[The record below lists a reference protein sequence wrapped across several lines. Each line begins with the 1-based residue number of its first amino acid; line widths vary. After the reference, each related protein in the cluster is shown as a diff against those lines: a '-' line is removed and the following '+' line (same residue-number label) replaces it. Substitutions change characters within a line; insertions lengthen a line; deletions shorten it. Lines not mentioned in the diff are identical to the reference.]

1 MNYWEQLHELEYGGA
16 ASIANVVS
24 VASEESGGPASL
36 GCPPDP
42 ADQRSVQLHNSTD
55 PSDCQAPTESGIESG
70 TETPVLTLMEQL
82 EQYAEQERLLARKQR
97 AEQCGTTWAHY
108 VDPTT
113 GQLKTY
119 QELCG
124 LWRGQ
129 ECPRCF
135 KRRKDGF
142 KARVTRALS
151 NGPIA
156 YLPLDDPQVEEVL
169 PELTRDEYFKLPTDD
184 GGAFFYDTTRRPK
197 DRGKKVWSTND
208 FPEEQWDAWTDTPE
222 GKRPSGGLGR
232 SPDQQT
238 ENDRANDPR
247 WAKIGCSEIV
257 IAAVDRELA
266 AELFDEASDATA
278 QLRPTTPEAVSLAI
292 AQRIIIWIDKLTEHG
307 IRVLSSRAIN
317 RWVDLEHLN
326 WSHIIELNPS
336 GAPLEEDFGASSD
349 RW

>member
-1 MNYWEQLHELEYGGA
+1 MGYWDVFQMVEG
-16 ASIANVVS
+16 IAVSSDVVS
-24 VASEESGGPASL
+24 EGSGDPASL
-36 GCPPDP
+36 GVSPDP
-42 ADQRSVQLHNSTD
+42 TSERLVQLHNSTD
-55 PSDCQAPTESGIESG
+55 LSDCQAPVEQSAELWSGKTLTEQ
-70 TETPVLTLMEQL
+70 MDAW
-82 EQYAEQERLLARKQR
+82 AEEERLAARQQR

-238 ENDRANDPR
+238 ESDRANDPR

-257 IAAVDRELA
+257 IAAADRELA
-266 AELFDEASDATA
+266 AELFDEASDATTH
-278 QLRPTTPEAVSLAI
+278 LHPTTADEVGLAI
-292 AQRIIIWIDKLTEHG
+292 AQRIIAWVDKLTEHN
-307 IRVLSSRAIN
+307 IRIISSRSIH
-317 RWVDLEHLN
+317 RWVDLSELN
-326 WSHIIELNPS
+326 WSYILELS
-336 GAPLEEDFGASSD
+336 STTDGSSSDDEDFGASRD
-349 RW
+349 AW